1 MRAFGSCESSRDSAC
16 EQKWRPPAVL
26 SNSDAPLDSLSNDP
40 IAVVGMSCRLAG
52 AEDAGRFWELLEAG
66 REAVGGV

>member
-1 MRAFGSCESSRDSAC
+1 M
-16 EQKWRPPAVL
+16 
-26 SNSDAPLDSLSNDP
+26 SNKQDTVVTDA